1 MPVKNLD
8 PAFWDGRRVLVTGH
22 TGFKGAWTA
31 LWLQRLGARVF
42 GVALPACKDS
52 LFSMLGLQ
60 GQIDSRV
67 ADLRDADAVAAAV
80 AAAQPELVL
89 HLTGQPS
96 VRRSLVDPAESF
108 AINVL
113 GTVHLLNALRAVPG
127 LRSVVVVTTDK
138 VYADEEDGQVH
149 REQDR
154 LGGRD
159 PYSASKAACEL
170 ATAAMAQS
178 FLTQQGVAVA
188 TARAGNV
195 VGGGD
200 FAPGRLVPDIVNAA
214 FSRETLTLRNPDA
227 SRPWQHVL
235 DCISGYLTYLAALTQ
250 EPGLPRAMNFGPR
263 AARGLTVG
271 EIATA
276 MAEALGVP
284 DRRAYTPSLQGHE
297 THALALDSSL
307 ARRSLGWS
315 DRLAGHQM
323 IAATAAWYSAW
334 ARGADMR
341 AVTVQQISEYE
352 ALP

>member
-1 MPVKNLD
+1 MPGKNLD
-8 PAFWDGRRVLVTGH
+8 PGFWDGRRVLVTGH

-42 GVALPACKDS
+42 GIALPPCQES
-52 LFSMLGLQ
+52 LFSLLGLQ
-60 GQIDSRV
+60 GQIDSRF
-67 ADLRDADAVAAAV
+67 ADLRDADAVTAAV
-80 AAAQPELVL
+80 AEAQPELVL

-96 VRRSLVDPAESF
+96 VRRSLTDPAESF

-113 GTVHLLNALRAVPG
+113 GTVHLLNALRAVRG
-127 LRSVVVVTTDK
+127 LRTVVVVTTDK
-138 VYADEEDGQVH
+138 VYADTVDGRAH
-149 REQDR
+149 REEDR

-178 FLTQQGVAVA
+178 FLAGQGVAVA

-195 VGGGD
+195 IGGGD
-200 FAPGRLVPDIVNAA
+200 FAPGRLVPDIVRAA

-235 DCISGYLTYLAALTQ
+235 DCIHGYLGYLAALSTD
-250 EPGLPRAMNFGPR
+250 PNLPRAMNFGPR
-263 AARGLTVG
+263 SPRGLPVG
-271 EIATA
+271 EIAAA
-276 MAEALGVP
+276 MLESLGVS
-284 DRRAYTPSLQGHE
+284 DGWNYVPSMQGHE

-307 ARRSLGWS
+307 ARRALGWS
-315 DRLAGHQM
+315 DRMGGRRM

-341 AVTVQQISEYE
+341 AVTLQQISEYE